1 MRKWIAALC
10 IAAVC
15 SCSKTND
22 TDIILETST
31 FRLVI
36 GQDATAKSLVL
47 KGSRQEMLSSRDK
60 VPMFTV
66 TQERPFNNEIKLEK
80 PNTRTTFRADRVR
93 KEDDRLIVGFETA
106 AYEAAIKVSEGPG
119 YLVFELEDFIC
130 DHQRDYEGLKMNVPP
145 VAEMRLLQLPVRE
158 RDNFGEWLNAMWDD
172 KTAVCVAGCDPYTEI
187 WHTDTQDG
195 RLMTAD
201 LYSGIRLRGGKV
213 AIIAAQGKEDFLD
226 VMDGF
231 EKDLDLPR
239 GVQSRRSPLLNRS
252 IYWVSDAT
260 PENIDRHIGYAKKA
274 GMEMMLF
281 YYTCFTG
288 ARGFAQL
295 GDYDL
300 KPEYPDGLDDIRE
313 MIAKVKAAGI
323 TPGFH
328 TLQTHIGIASRYV
341 TPVLDHRL
349 GKKRTFTLK
358 SALPASGEVSEI
370 VVEENPVDSPMHDDC
385 RVLGFGG
392 EAFSYESFT
401 TTRPYTF
408 KGVRRGH
415 YGTNAAGHPAGEI
428 GGVLDIS
435 EFGARSIYLDQNSD
449 LQDEIADKIAA
460 IYNCGFE
467 FMYLDGSEG
476 VAAPCGINVS
486 LSQYRVIQKLAKAP
500 LFTEGAA
507 KTHFGWHM
515 QAGANAFDV
524 FKPDVFEEMILK
536 FPYAEAP
543 RMQKNMT
550 RVDFGWWRIFP
561 ETTPEMWD
569 FAEAKAVEYN
579 CPVAVQMSLS
589 SIESHPRMDELF
601 EVLRRWEDVR
611 RQSCPQR

>member
-31 FRLVI
+31 FRLVM

-213 AIIAAQGKEDFLD
+213 AIIAAQGKENFLD

-323 TPGFH
+323 PMFGFD
-328 TLQTHIGIASRYV
+328 TEVADLSYLVTYAGSDNYNAGYVCGLDLVEKLPEGGPIIVLLLLSHIGSWHGIAQYLAGLV
-341 TPVLDHRL
+341 MLLLAALDL
-349 GKKRTFTLK
+349 LFAAETILK
-358 SALPASGEVSEI
+358 L
-370 VVEENPVDSPMHDDC
+370 
-385 RVLGFGG
+385 
-392 EAFSYESFT
+392 
-401 TTRPYTF
+401 
-408 KGVRRGH
+408 
-415 YGTNAAGHPAGEI
+415 
-428 GGVLDIS
+428 
-435 EFGARSIYLDQNSD
+435 FGAQQPYRYDVIC
-449 LQDEIADKIAA
+449 KTR
-460 IYNCGFE
+460 C
-467 FMYLDGSEG
+467 
-476 VAAPCGINVS
+476 VS
-486 LSQYRVIQKLAKAP
+486 VPPSGK
-500 LFTEGAA
+500 
-507 KTHFGWHM
+507 
-515 QAGANAFDV
+515 
-524 FKPDVFEEMILK
+524 
-536 FPYAEAP
+536 
-543 RMQKNMT
+543 
-550 RVDFGWWRIFP
+550 
-561 ETTPEMWD
+561 
-569 FAEAKAVEYN
+569 
-579 CPVAVQMSLS
+579 
-589 SIESHPRMDELF
+589 
-601 EVLRRWEDVR
+601 
-611 RQSCPQR
+611 